1 MIYSLKFLPRPQ
13 PEGEESTRQVL
24 GLSLSSGYDL
34 AWTEFRPADHP
45 DNHGPAPVLVVAIY
59 PDLHQEDSLEAR
71 VSLPVGALE
80 AMDLQVELHESPYLK
95 SGKDPQNSPKIPSTT
110 RFAFPPKGG
119 LMRHTFTGL

>member
-1 MIYSLKFLPRPQ
+1 MYSLKFLPRPL
-13 PEGEESTRQVL
+13 PEGEESNRQVL

-45 DNHGPAPVLVVAIY
+45 DNHGPASVLVVAIY

-71 VSLPVGALE
+71 VSLPAGTLAAL
-80 AMDLQVELHESPYLK
+80 DLQVELHESPYLK
-95 SGKDPQNSPKIPSTT
+95 SGKDPKSSPQAPCTT

-119 LMRHTFTGL
+119 HMRHAFYGL